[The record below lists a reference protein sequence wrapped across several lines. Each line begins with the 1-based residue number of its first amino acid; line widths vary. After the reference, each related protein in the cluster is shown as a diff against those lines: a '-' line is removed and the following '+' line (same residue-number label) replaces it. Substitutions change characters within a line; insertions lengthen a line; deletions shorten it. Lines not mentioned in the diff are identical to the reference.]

1 MELTPPTT
9 SEQPPPLTPK
19 LKLLA
24 YGNLIIGPLL
34 VLINAVV
41 IYRAVEYLRRSG
53 APEGFPELLYIN
65 LGIYFFVGLILV
77 GGGIDLYRNRRSG
90 WVWSFVAASSCIL
103 AAFAV
108 RSVLYMMKGLLQ
120 SGVYQL
126 RTGQEEF
133 QYEISFGALPALS
146 PIYAIVMLVILFLPE
161 TRAWARGGSATIGA
175 ASPDVATPLPSNVT
189 AKPTNGLAIA
199 SFVCSMIPMM
209 LLTQIAGITLGIIAL
224 RKIKKSEGA
233 IGGKGFAIAGIVISS
248 LILLF
253 MMGIIALIL
262 IPEISRS

>member
-1 MELTPPTT
+1 MTAEPPSLT
-9 SEQPPPLTPK
+9 QK

-34 VLINAVV
+34 VLINFVV

-77 GGGIDLYRNRRSG
+77 GAGIDLYRNRRSG
-90 WVWSFVAASSCIL
+90 WILSFVAAVSCIL
-103 AAFAV
+103 AAVAV
-108 RSVLYMMKGLLQ
+108 RALTYTMKGLLQ
-120 SGVYQL
+120 SGAYPL
-126 RTGQEEF
+126 RPGQVEF
-133 QYEISFGALPALS
+133 QYELSFGALPALS
-146 PIYAIVMLVILFLPE
+146 PIYAIVMLVILLLPE
-161 TRAWARGGSATIGA
+161 TRAWARGVSGNILA
-175 ASPDVATPLPSNVT
+175 APVDMAAPAPSGVR
-189 AKPTNGLAIA
+189 ARPTSGLAIA

-209 LLTQIAGITLGIIAL
+209 LLTQVAGITLGIIAL

-253 MMGIIALIL
+253 MMGIFALIL